1 MMTEF
6 EVGFAVYIYE
16 YIIPLLISTDDI
28 SAIPGQ
34 QK

>member
-1 MMTEF
+1 MTEIGGP
-6 EVGFAVYIYE
+6 VHIYE

-34 QK
+34 QE